1 MRGAGGTDG
10 GIGRFLIGSIMMVA
24 GGYMFLSAIH
34 VTYAFGFSS
43 SFMRVG
49 GFNLTGGMVFVP
61 FIFGIGMVFY
71 NSKNLVGWGLAAASI
86 VMMTFGVIS
95 SVKLRLDNMTS
106 FDLLVI
112 LTLTVGG
119 LGLLLSSLKSFESKG
134 DAPEH

>member
-10 GIGRFLIGSIMMVA
+10 GIGRFLMGLVMMVA
-24 GGYMFLSAIH
+24 GGYMLLNAIH

-71 NSKNLVGWGLAAASI
+71 NSKNVIGWCLAGASI
-86 VMMTFGVIS
+86 VMMVFGVIS

-112 LTLTVGG
+112 LTLAVGG
-119 LGLLLSSLKSFESKG
+119 IGLFLSSLKSF
-134 DAPEH
+134 DAKE